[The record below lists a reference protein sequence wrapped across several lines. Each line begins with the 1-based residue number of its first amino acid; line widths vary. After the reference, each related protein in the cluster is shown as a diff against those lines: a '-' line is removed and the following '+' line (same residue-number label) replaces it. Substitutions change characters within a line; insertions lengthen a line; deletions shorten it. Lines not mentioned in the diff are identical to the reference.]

1 MTGRLAASVRVRAP
15 LTGRQQVFRPG
26 DDLPSWARAA
36 ITNPAAWVGGVVPGA
51 AAPVEPEPAVPAE
64 SDGVED
70 GGASPEA
77 PPSVPE
83 PDVSDATA
91 SAELPSGDVD
101 TIVEPEPVEF
111 TDEPDPRDYEAMTVV
126 ALKAEIR
133 SRNEGRADDDLIPA
147 DGNKA
152 DLIAALEADDE
163 TV

>member
-1 MTGRLAASVRVRAP
+1 MRVRDP
-15 LTGRQQVFRPG
+15 RTGRQQVFRPG

-64 SDGVED
+64 SGGVED

-77 PPSVPE
+77 PPPEAPLAEPE
-83 PDVSDATA
+83 PDATA
-91 SAELPSGDVD
+91 PAALPSGDVD

-133 SRNEGRADDDLIPA
+133 SRNEGRDDDDLIPA

>member
-1 MTGRLAASVRVRAP
+1 M
-15 LTGRQQVFRPG
+15 FRPG
-26 DDLPSWARAA
+26 DDLPSWVRAA

-51 AAPVEPEPAVPAE
+51 AAPVEPAPTPAAPAE
-64 SDGVED
+64 SDRVEA

-83 PDVSDATA
+83 PDVSNATA

-133 SRNEGRADDDLIPA
+133 SRNEGRDDDDLIPA

>member
-1 MTGRLAASVRVRAP
+1 MTGRLAASVRVRDP

-51 AAPVEPEPAVPAE
+51 AAPVEPEPAASAE

-70 GGASPEA
+70 GGAPPEA
-77 PPSVPE
+77 PLAEPE
-83 PDVSDATA
+83 PDATA
-91 SAELPSGDVD
+91 PAALPSGDVD
-101 TIVEPEPVEF
+101 AVVEPEPVEF

-133 SRNEGRADDDLIPA
+133 SRNEGRDDDDLIPA

>member
-1 MTGRLAASVRVRAP
+1 M
-15 LTGRQQVFRPG
+15 FRPG
-26 DDLPSWARAA
+26 DDLPSWVAAA
-36 ITNPAAWVGGVVPGA
+36 ITNPAAWEGGVVPGA
-51 AAPVEPEPAVPAE
+51 AAPTEPEPAPAASAE

-70 GGASPEA
+70 GGAPPEA
-77 PPSVPE
+77 PLAEPE
-83 PDVSDATA
+83 PDATA
-91 SAELPSGDVD
+91 PAALPSGDVD
-101 TIVEPEPVEF
+101 AVVEPEPVEF

-133 SRNEGRADDDLIPA
+133 SRNEGRDDDDLIPA

>member
-1 MTGRLAASVRVRAP
+1 MTGLVASVRVRDP
-15 LTGRQQVFRPG
+15 RTGRQQVFRPG
-26 DDLPSWARAA
+26 DDLPSWVRAA
-36 ITNPAAWVGGVVPGA
+36 ITNPAAWEGGVVPGA
-51 AAPVEPEPAVPAE
+51 AAPTEPASAASAE

-70 GGASPEA
+70 GGAPPEA
-77 PPSVPE
+77 PLAEPE
-83 PDVSDATA
+83 PDATA
-91 SAELPSGDVD
+91 PAALPSGDVD
-101 TIVEPEPVEF
+101 AVVEPEPVEF

-133 SRNEGRADDDLIPA
+133 SRNEGRDDDDLIPA

>member
-1 MTGRLAASVRVRAP
+1 MTGLVASVRVRDP
-15 LTGRQQVFRPG
+15 RTGRQQVFRPG
-26 DDLPSWARAA
+26 DDLPSWVAAA
-36 ITNPAAWVGGVVPGA
+36 ITNPAAWEGGVVPGA
-51 AAPVEPEPAVPAE
+51 AAPTEPAPAPAASAE

-70 GGASPEA
+70 GGAPPEA
-77 PPSVPE
+77 PLAEPE
-83 PDVSDATA
+83 PDATA
-91 SAELPSGDVD
+91 PAALPSGDVD

-126 ALKAEIR
+126 ALKAEIK
-133 SRNEGRADDDLIPA
+133 SRNEGRDDDDLIPA